1 MMKKECI
8 ILIFI
13 FLLLSSSVGQVC
25 AATTVFLTSDN
36 IMGEDNDK
44 KMLNSIKNYVEE
56 LSNGEIHRL
65 LSRRN
70 PRYPSPGRGNFQCEL
85 WTSRHPGTRI
95 QPRLGI
101 RT

>member
-44 KMLNSIKNYVEE
+44 KMLRKADSY
-56 LSNGEIHRL
+56 
-65 LSRRN
+65 
-70 PRYPSPGRGNFQCEL
+70 C
-85 WTSRHPGTRI
+85 
-95 QPRLGI
+95 
-101 RT
+101 